1 MKKINRNLYFLENN
15 YKTNNKI
22 RKSIILTA
30 DDKYNSFF
38 LSILTPIL
46 NNSIKGMSKVEFSKI
61 KSKNYDLSY
70 NVNFNKI
77 NDNLILNLTI
87 EFLDLKILNDDEII
101 KVINRIFNG
110 LNYNKKDLENAIL
123 DYENYL
129 KSLEDQKDKFIK
141 ILLNDKL
148 LIENPNYISY
158 NEKIKILKNIK
169 KEKIKDFFNE
179 IKFENNYFVFEG
191 KEDSLPKI
199 QKLIKDQISSEK
211 LEIKEEEKIIISNK
225 KEYEENIKNKNQIS
239 LAVNFQA
246 PLKIVD
252 EHKLRILSYLYGRGV
267 YSKLFTNVREKK
279 SLCYSIYSIEDM
291 RYGIDVFTGVDFSNK
306 EDAIREIEIQ
316 FKEIQRGNFKKEFEL
331 AKKQYYNEVLSNKD
345 NFIVQTNYLD
355 KNIIYKTKKYKTED
369 ILEEIKDIK
378 KEEIEEF
385 SKKFKLKKVFVIN

>member
-279 SLCYSIYSIEDM
+279 SLCYSIYSIEDI